1 MATDDEETSL
11 VRRDRNVSPIV
22 NTLEALYALR
32 AVALAELCK
41 GPSVASNAW
50 KELADVIGR
59 ITGEDALGAATP
71 VVGRQPAFM
80 PRNMHRA
87 PPAKG
92 GATPTQPGQG
102 VQPAPSSAPTAA
114 DIRSRA
120 DVAAELARV
129 KTGGKAPAK

>member
-1 MATDDEETSL
+1 MATDEEETSL
-11 VRRDRNVSPIV
+11 VRRDVSPIV

-41 GPSVASNAW
+41 GPSVASTAW
-50 KELADVIGR
+50 KNLADVIGT
-59 ITGEDALGAATP
+59 ITGEDALGVAVP
-71 VVGRQPAFM
+71 VVGRQPVFM
-80 PRNMHRA
+80 PRHRN

-102 VQPAPSSAPTAA
+102 VQPAPTTAPTAA
-114 DIRSRA
+114 DIRARA

-129 KTGGKAPAK
+129 KKGGK